1 VQLTPRYDGPDLLRW
16 EVPLGN
22 PAVPLLRQRERL
34 AGVLHGLDASQWAAP
49 SRCQG
54 WTVQDVIT
62 HLVGTNQFW
71 AISIAAGRQGA
82 PTQYLATF
90 DPVATPEHMVDAVRD
105 QSAVDI
111 LAGFVES
118 NTAIADALA
127 GTSDAEWLAP
137 AEAPPGHVPL
147 CALVAHALW
156 DSWIHE
162 RDVVVPL
169 GLEPVA
175 EPDELALCLKYAAAL
190 SPMFLASLGSTRTGA
205 LIVDAVDPDVG
216 FVVDIGST
224 VVVRSGASPVE
235 AARLT
240 GDAAELIE
248 GLSFRRSLAPGVA
261 PAEAWMFGG
270 LAEVFDVAHPV
281 PASISRAQREKPGV
295 RTRRTD

>member
-1 VQLTPRYDGPDLLRW
+1 VGPIFDARVPVVQLTPRYDGPDLLRW

-34 AGVLHGLDASQWAAP
+34 AGLLGGLDAAQWVAP

-54 WTVQDVIT
+54 WTVQDVIA

-71 AISIAAGRQGA
+71 AISIASGRQGT

-90 DPVATPEHMVDAVRD
+90 DPVATPVQMVDAVRD
-105 QSAVDI
+105 QSAVDT

-118 NTAIADALA
+118 NSAIADALA

-175 EPDELALCLKYAAAL
+175 EPDELVLCLQYAAAL
-190 SPMFLASLGSTRTGA
+190 SPMFLASRGSTRCGSLA
-205 LIVDAVDPDVG
+205 VDAVDPDVA
-216 FVVDIGST
+216 FVVDIGAT
-224 VVVRSGASPVE
+224 VVVRSGAAPVD
-235 AARLT
+235 AARLS

-248 GLSFRRSLAPGVA
+248 GLSFRRSFEPGVA
-261 PAEAWMFGG
+261 PAEAWMLEG
-270 LAEVFDVAHPV
+270 LAEVFDA
-281 PASISRAQREKPGV
+281 PGGFGE
-295 RTRRTD
+295 